1 MNIFN
6 RTIRALPIEVVR
18 AIAAGETIDS
28 LAAAVRELAENAID
42 AGATRITVALWA
54 DRWDVCVTDNGV
66 GMTPIEL
73 VQAARPHTT
82 SKIHDRDDLQQ
93 ITTLGFRGEALYSLA
108 CLGRLEICS
117 QTTAREGLQV
127 WFDQDGQPED
137 QRTIAIAPGTIVT
150 VRDLFADL
158 PGRREALPNLTRQR
172 AWARHTIE
180 KIALCH
186 PSVTWQVFWNDRPWW
201 AIAAGDTAAAIL
213 AQFSP
218 TVRRD
223 DLTEYTEA
231 IPAIAP
237 TIPLTVAPFAD
248 PKIDPQLDPQAAIHL
263 VLGLPDRCHRR
274 RPDWIYL
281 AVNGRIVH
289 QPDLEQSILRATA
302 RTLPRGRYPV
312 CFVHIRL
319 PPDRLDWNRNPAKT
333 EIYLRDLD
341 RLQQQLET
349 AIVNAYQF
357 DAQLET
363 LAPDRVKT
371 LLSVAEAAQS
381 YAVHTDTAE
390 VIPSPTAPRS
400 ASPLPNTL
408 RAKSQV
414 NNTYIVAEHDSGLWL
429 IEQHIAHERVLY
441 EQLRDRWRLV
451 DLEPPAIV
459 DGLRPHQVENLRAIG
474 IETEAFGDDSW
485 VVRQIPALLQQW
497 YRADL
502 PDHVDRTDRGDP
514 SIASSGNATD
524 PTLPDRGSLDLTS
537 AIIELGQGDLEA
549 AIVATACRSAIR
561 NGTPLTLPQMQAL
574 LNDWQRTRNPHT
586 CPHGRPIYLS
596 LSESSLSRFF
606 RRHWVIGKSH
616 GI

>member
-1 MNIFN
+1 MTDPEPEN
-6 RTIRALPIEVVR
+6 RAIRALPIEVVR

-54 DRWDVCVTDNGV
+54 DRWDVCVTDNGA

-73 VQAARPHTT
+73 AQAARPHTT
-82 SKIHDRDDLQQ
+82 SKIRDREDLRQ
-93 ITTLGFRGEALYSLA
+93 IATLGFRGEALYSLA
-108 CLGRLEICS
+108 CLGCLDICS
-117 QTTAREGLQV
+117 QSASMDGLHIY
-127 WFDQDGQPED
+127 FDQDGQPAR
-137 QRTIAIAPGTIVT
+137 QQTIAIAPGTIVS
-150 VRDLFADL
+150 VQNLFADL
-158 PGRREALPNLTRQR
+158 PGRRDALPSLIQQR
-172 AWARHTIE
+172 TWVRHTIE

-186 PSVTWQVFWNDRPWW
+186 PSVTWQVLWNDRPWL

-223 DLTEYTEA
+223 DLTEYAEM

-237 TIPLTVAPFAD
+237 D
-248 PKIDPQLDPQAAIHL
+248 SDPQIAIKL

-281 AVNGRIVH
+281 GVNGRIIH

-302 RTLPRGRYPV
+302 RTLPRRRYPV
-312 CFVHIRL
+312 CFVHLQL

-341 RLQQQLET
+341 RLQLQLET
-349 AIVNAYQF
+349 AIANAYQF
-357 DAQLET
+357 NDRLESI
-363 LAPDRVKT
+363 APDRVKT
-371 LLSVAEAAQS
+371 LLSVAEAAQP
-381 YAVHTDTAE
+381 YTAQPYP
-390 VIPSPTAPRS
+390 IDAATSPASSNSPNSPANTPERS
-400 ASPLPNTL
+400 ISPLPNAL
-408 RAKSQV
+408 RATSQV

-441 EQLRDRWRLV
+441 EQLRNRWRLV

-459 DGLRPHQVENLRAIG
+459 EGLRPHQVENLRAIG
-474 IETEAFGDDSW
+474 IETEAFGDTSW
-485 VVRQIPALLQQW
+485 AVRQIPALLQDW
-497 YRADL
+497 YRADRS
-502 PDHVDRTDRGDP
+502 DCADRADRKESP
-514 SIASSGNATD
+514 AASD
-524 PTLPDRGSLDLTS
+524 QTLPDRGVLDLPG
-537 AIIELGQGDLEA
+537 AIIELSQGDLEA
-549 AIVATACRSAIR
+549 AIVSTACRSAIR
-561 NGTPLTLPQMQAL
+561 NGTPLTLPQMQTL

-596 LSESSLSRFF
+596 LSESSLARFF